1 MDKNSVDKLF
11 RNLSEQDKKKVES
24 ILADK
29 KKTEQIMNS
38 PQAQAILKKLMG
50 EK

>member
-1 MDKNSVDKLF
+1 MDKKSAEKLF
-11 RNLSEQDKKKVES
+11 GSLSDEERRKVES

-29 KKTEQIMNS
+29 NKTEQIMNT
-38 PQAQAILKKLMG
+38 PQAQALLRKLMG